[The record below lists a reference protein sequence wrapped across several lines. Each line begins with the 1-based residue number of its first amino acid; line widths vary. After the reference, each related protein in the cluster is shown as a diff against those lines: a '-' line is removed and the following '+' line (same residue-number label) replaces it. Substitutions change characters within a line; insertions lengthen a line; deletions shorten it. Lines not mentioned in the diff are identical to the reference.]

1 MARRAL
7 APIALLFVAV
17 LATGPV
23 SRAQEPLGRIDFPTS
38 QTGDAQS
45 AFLKG
50 VLLLHSF
57 EYDDAREAFVEAE
70 KAAPGFAMAYWG
82 EAMTHNHPLWA
93 QTAPD
98 LAREALSRLAPTAG
112 ERQAKAA
119 NDKERDWLRAVE
131 ALYADGEKP
140 ARDTAYAAQMRRMH
154 DKYPDDLEVTA
165 FFALATLGASPG
177 GRDAATYMRA
187 AALVED
193 VYSQE
198 PRAPR
203 RGALSDSRLRR
214 PHSRAARTALRGG
227 LREDRPGR
235 VACPAHALAHLLR
248 PRDVGQ
254 GRRDERA
261 LGEGGG

>member
-7 APIALLFVAV
+7 APIALLFAAV

-38 QTGDAQS
+38 QTGAAQS

-98 LAREALSRLAPTAG
+98 LARARRCRAWRRQPTSARPRPRTTRNATGCAPSR
-112 ERQAKAA
+112 
-119 NDKERDWLRAVE
+119 

-140 ARDTAYAAQMRRMH
+140 ARDTALRRT
-154 DKYPDDLEVTA
+154 DA
-165 FFALATLGASPG
+165 ALARQVP
-177 GRDAATYMRA
+177 
-187 AALVED
+187 
-193 VYSQE
+193 
-198 PRAPR
+198 
-203 RGALSDSRLRR
+203 
-214 PHSRAARTALRGG
+214 
-227 LREDRPGR
+227 
-235 VACPAHALAHLLR
+235 
-248 PRDVGQ
+248 
-254 GRRDERA
+254 
-261 LGEGGG
+261 

>member
-38 QTGDAQS
+38 QTGAAQS

-140 ARDTAYAAQMRRMH
+140 ARDTAYAA
-154 DKYPDDLEVTA
+154 A
-165 FFALATLGASPG
+165 
-177 GRDAATYMRA
+177 DAAHARQVSGRSRGHGRSSRWRRSVPAPADAMPPPTC
-187 AALVED
+187 
-193 VYSQE
+193 
-198 PRAPR
+198 APR
-203 RGALSDSRLRR
+203 RSSRT
-214 PHSRAARTALRGG
+214 SIART
-227 LREDRPGR
+227 PST
-235 VACPAHALAHLLR
+235 PA
-248 PRDVGQ
+248 
-254 GRRDERA
+254 RRTT
-261 LGEGGG
+261 